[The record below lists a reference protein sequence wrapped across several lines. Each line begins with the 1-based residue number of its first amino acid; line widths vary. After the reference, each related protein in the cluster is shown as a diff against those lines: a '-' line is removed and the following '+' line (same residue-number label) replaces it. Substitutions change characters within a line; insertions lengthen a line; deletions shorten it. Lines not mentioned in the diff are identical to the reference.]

1 MIPKEF
7 DYVAP
12 GTLDEALNAL
22 REGGEDAKV
31 LAGGHSLI
39 PMMKV
44 RLAAPTL
51 LVDLGRISD
60 LKQVW
65 TNNGGLE
72 IGSMV
77 TYYQLHTNEDIANG
91 CSLLAETALA
101 IGDNQVRARGTIGG
115 SIAHADPAADATAA
129 VLALGATIVTN
140 NREIPASDFF
150 LDLFTTAL
158 EPGEIVTAI
167 RVPRHADRTGTAYVK
182 VRNKASH
189 YALVGAAAVVS
200 LGEDGSCSDIVV
212 ALTGA
217 AAKPFRLEGVEN
229 ALKGTRLEDN
239 DLDGAI
245 GTVGATDVDWMSDLF
260 GSGDYRKHLAG
271 VVARRAIEAAKGR
284 V

>member
-12 GTLDEALNAL
+12 GTLEEAVSAL
-22 REGGEDAKV
+22 REGGDDAKV

-44 RLAAPTL
+44 RLAAPAM
-51 LVDLGRISD
+51 LVDLRRIGQ
-60 LKQVW
+60 LKEIRA
-65 TNNGGLE
+65 NNGSLE

-77 TYYQLHTNEDIANG
+77 THYQLHTNEDVANG
-91 CSLLAETALA
+91 CALLAETARA
-101 IGDNQVRARGTIGG
+101 IGDTQVRARGTIGG

-140 NREIPASDFF
+140 NREIAASDFF
-150 LDLFTTAL
+150 VDLFTTAL

-167 RVPRHADRTGTAYVK
+167 RVPRSGGRSGAAYVK

-189 YALVGAAAVVS
+189 YAIVGAAAVVT
-200 LGEDGSCSDIVV
+200 LGDDGTCSDIAV

-217 AAKPFRLEGVEN
+217 SAKPFRLDGLEN
-229 ALKGTRLEDN
+229 ALRGTRLEDN
-239 DLDGAI
+239 DLSGAV
-245 GTVGATDVDWMSDLF
+245 GTVGSTDVDWLSDLF

-271 VVARRAIEAAKGR
+271 VVARRAVEAAKGR